1 MSTTYRV
8 VVVTEASM
16 VLYGHTARIWDAMI
30 IPTGVVSVGEVKNLI
45 IVFVVIISLVQF
57 KYQAALAILQSKL

>member
-1 MSTTYRV
+1 MTLCQGSVTCMPTPYR

-30 IPTGVVSVGEVKNLI
+30 ISTGVVSVGEVKDVYL
-45 IVFVVIISLVQF
+45 L
-57 KYQAALAILQSKL
+57 